1 MLLKLTSETIKT
13 WKIQIILMKILAWT
27 TKRVITNILLV
38 LAVIIIEITLISQN
52 ILINLTNA
60 ETGKGTDVF
69 KVIVS
74 IFGVDKSKGDLVAI
88 VTVNNGEA
96 SRVKF
101 LDSEAPY
108 VVPLNASEGETGG
121 HLVEY
126 VATFPNVVVN
136 TGAEYKVCVLTVK
149 DLELLCKTGQ
159 NSPAARPEFID
170 ISLDEVITSTTS
182 ETEDLRI
189 DEQIEN
195 LEEQIG
201 GGEINN
207 EDNNNNNN

>member
-1 MLLKLTSETIKT
+1 MSLVCAQDRIAGLAGILGTLLTLFAALFTVTP
-13 WKIQIILMKILAWT
+13 IQ
-27 TKRVITNILLV
+27 
-38 LAVIIIEITLISQN
+38 
-52 ILINLTNA
+52 A
-60 ETGKGTDVF
+60 ETGKGEDIF
-69 KVIVS
+69 KVIMT
-74 IFGVDKSKGDLVAI
+74 IFEVDKSKGDLVAI

-170 ISLDEVITSTTS
+170 IRLDEVITSTTS

-207 EDNNNNNN
+207 ED

>member
-1 MLLKLTSETIKT
+1 MN
-13 WKIQIILMKILAWT
+13 ILVAWT
-27 TKRVITNILLV
+27 TKRVIINILFV
-38 LAVIIIEITLISQN
+38 LAAIVIIVITAASQN
-52 ILINLTNA
+52 IIINMANA

-74 IFGVDKSKGDLVAI
+74 IFGIDKSKGDIVAI

-101 LDSEAPY
+101 LESDAPY
-108 VVPLNASEGETGG
+108 VIPLNTSGAETGD

-149 DLELLCKTGQ
+149 DLELLCKGGH
-159 NSPAARPEFID
+159 NSPAQRPEFID
-170 ISLDEVITSTTS
+170 ISLDEASVTRS

-201 GGEINN
+201 GETSN
-207 EDNNNNNN
+207 EDNNNDEDE

>member
-1 MLLKLTSETIKT
+1 MN
-13 WKIQIILMKILAWT
+13 ILAWT
-27 TKRVITNILLV
+27 TKRVTTSILLV
-38 LAVIIIEITLISQN
+38 LTASIVIEITLISQN
-52 ILINLTNA
+52 IPIDLAGA

-74 IFGVDKSKGDLVAI
+74 IFGIDESKGDVVAI

-101 LDSEAPY
+101 LESDAPY
-108 VVPLNASEGETGG
+108 VIPLNASESENGG

-159 NSPAARPEFID
+159 NSPAQRPEFID
-170 ISLDEVITSTTS
+170 ISLDEVSASASATRSG
-182 ETEDLRI
+182 TEDLRI
-189 DEQIEN
+189 NEQIEN
-195 LEEQIG
+195 LEDQIG
-201 GGEINN
+201 GE
-207 EDNNNNNN
+207 ER